1 MANFSESI
9 TFSKNNLENNQNITK
24 KIDYKCSITLDKQ
37 VYSTSYNNS
46 INNNILNENFNKLY
60 KNGDK
65 IYEKI
70 GNSQNKNSWN
80 VKEFLNTNLEKEYKE
95 SYINNDF
102 KDILVNAVYNI
113 DNNDL
118 ITNEFK
124 KDITTK
130 LLK

>member
-1 MANFSESI
+1 METFQKSE
-9 TFSKNNLENNQNITK
+9 EK
-24 KIDYKCSITLDKQ
+24 KIKESVPIEKKKLILRQVNNFLKDIDYHRGESLIHHLQTYFTKIT
-37 VYSTSYNNS
+37 V
-46 INNNILNENFNKLY
+46 
-60 KNGDK
+60 DK

>member
-24 KIDYKCSITLDKQ
+24 KIDYKCSITLDNQ

>member
-24 KIDYKCSITLDKQ
+24 KVDYKCSITLDDQ

-80 VKEFLNTNLEKEYKE
+80 IKEFLNTNLEKEYKE

-118 ITNEFK
+118 ITNDFK
-124 KDITTK
+124 KNITTK

>member
-24 KIDYKCSITLDKQ
+24 KIDYKCSITLDEQ

>member
-24 KIDYKCSITLDKQ
+24 KIDYKCSITLDDQ